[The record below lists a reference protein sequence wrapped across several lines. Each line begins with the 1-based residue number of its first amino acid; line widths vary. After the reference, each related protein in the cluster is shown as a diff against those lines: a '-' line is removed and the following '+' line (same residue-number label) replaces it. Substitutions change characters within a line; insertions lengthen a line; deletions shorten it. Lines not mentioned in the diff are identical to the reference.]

1 MQLQRLVRLALAS
14 APLLVCGCWPLAPI
28 AALAAAGG
36 GGGGG
41 SDGGITLVG
50 AIVTDGTVFGSSLRL
65 DREPNE
71 ALGSATELP
80 FDATR
85 ARRGDGA
92 TGVAIELHALTATP
106 EGARIVAS
114 DLLSDAASSHES
126 AGDPATT
133 HLARSGR
140 ELFEVRATAD
150 GRAELVVT
158 PLVSGFAKRRTLLD
172 LPLAPAGAAACMD
185 ALLLLDN
192 STMSSRLVAFDAED
206 GAPLAI
212 HDLGR
217 PGLAHLAGA
226 TALASGR
233 ERLFTCD
240 PIRGTL
246 FEIAI
251 AESGPARTLGTL
263 VALPIAPRPIAA
275 LAYDGLLLHVVGR
288 DGTLVSYDADD
299 AAFAP
304 AGTSPFA
311 TAGQPVRSLVATL
324 ALGVDAWHVELPAH
338 ATLRISLAAN
348 RAVDGTS
355 ALFLAAQPRATT
367 LAGAAT
373 PPAHFRRFA
382 ADGQRVAFELT
393 TAEVAQRFDLW
404 LGSLAGSAHYQLALN
419 GVARAPTVVAAPRT
433 GADAG
438 LTARVETLLQAL
450 PAPRLAALCSDPLL
464 PDFVPERLL
473 LGRRDAAGALTL
485 PPAPR
490 GFALAREERNPGG
503 FDRVRVTTTAEWSGP
518 APRRLQGATTRR
530 ARRREEGRA
539 LLAACDGLAGAR
551 DVAWCEPDW
560 IVRSLATPNDPG
572 YAANQQ
578 WHYQML
584 NLPAA
589 WDLTRGS
596 SSTVLAVV
604 DTGARSDNVDLNANL
619 SPDGYDFITGSNSG
633 DADPGRDSD
642 EFDQGTFAS
651 NAHHGSH
658 CGGVMGAQGN
668 NATQGS
674 GICWDCELMAL
685 RALGTDGNGSVSDIA
700 DAIRYAARLSNASGL
715 LPAARASVLN
725 LSLGLG
731 TPSTTIRNAVDAAIN
746 AGTVVCAAAGND
758 GNGEAILYP
767 AAFDEVIAV
776 AALAFNGGIAFY
788 SNTGPELDVACPGG
802 SNLLGQPAKDIWST
816 SGVGAGGSLQPL
828 AGTSMACAHASGVV
842 GLIATQFPAITQ
854 AEAEELLRSTAI
866 DLGAPGFDD
875 VFGYGGVDA
884 AAAVND
890 ATALLHLPASELDF
904 GETGTRLLL
913 QAVNAGGGR
922 LEVTSVTAASAQTP
936 LGVPPTTAWLAIA
949 PLVDGT
955 TFQLTADRTGLAAGD
970 YQLQLDVDS
979 NGGFGSL
986 FVDLTAGGSGL
997 TDVGEILVQLVDE
1010 DGTTVLASRRAQF
1023 GDGYAFSFGGLARGR
1038 GFVRCGVDLDGDDV
1052 LGELGEPYG
1061 AYPSVAE
1068 EALLELNG
1076 GNVGLDL
1083 VLQ

>member
-1 MQLQRLVRLALAS
+1 MQLRRLVRLALAT
-14 APLLVCGCWPLAPI
+14 APLLLCACWPLAPI

-41 SDGGITLVG
+41 SAGGIKLAG
-50 AIVTDGTVFGSSLRL
+50 SIITDATVFGSSLRP

-71 ALGSATELP
+71 ALGSAVELP

-92 TGVAIELHALTATP
+92 TALALELHALVATP
-106 EGARIVAS
+106 DGARVVAS
-114 DLLSDAASSHES
+114 DLLSDAGSSHES
-126 AGDPATT
+126 DADPATT
-133 HLARSGR
+133 QLARSGR

-158 PLVSGFAKRRTLLD
+158 PLVSGFAKRRALLD
-172 LPLAPAGAAACMD
+172 LPLAPVGAAACMD

-192 STMSSRLVAFDAED
+192 ATMSSRLVAFDAED

-226 TALASGR
+226 TELATGR

-240 PIRGTL
+240 PARGTL
-246 FEIAI
+246 HEIAI
-251 AESGPARTLGTL
+251 SEHGPARTLGRL
-263 VALPIAPRPIAA
+263 VDLPIAPRPIAA
-275 LAYDGLLLHVVGR
+275 LAYDGLLLHVLGR
-288 DGTLVSYDADD
+288 DGTLVSYDAGD

-304 AGTSPFA
+304 VGTRPFA
-311 TAGQPVRSLVATL
+311 TAGAPVRSLVATL
-324 ALGVDAWHVELPAH
+324 DLGLDAWQVELPAH
-338 ATLRISLAAN
+338 ATLRLSFAAA

-355 ALFLAAQPRATT
+355 ALFLAAQPRAAT
-367 LAGAAT
+367 LAGDAT
-373 PPAHFRRFA
+373 PPPLFRRFA
-382 ADGQRVAFELT
+382 ADGQRVSFELAT
-393 TAEVAQRFDLW
+393 TDVAQRFDLW
-404 LGSLAGSAHYQLALN
+404 LGALAGAADYQLALN
-419 GVARAPTVVAAPRT
+419 GVARAPAAVAAPRT
-433 GADAG
+433 GADPG
-438 LTARVETLLQAL
+438 LAARVEALLQAL
-450 PAPRLAALCSDPLL
+450 PAPRLVARCADPLL

-473 LGRRDAAGALTL
+473 LGRRDAAAALTL

-503 FDRVRVTTTAEWSGP
+503 FDRVRVTPTAEWSGP
-518 APRRLQGATTRR
+518 APRSLQGAVSRR

-539 LLAACDGLAGAR
+539 LLAAQAGLAGAR

-560 IVRSLATPNDPG
+560 IARSLATPNDPG
-572 YAANQQ
+572 YAADQQ
-578 WHYQML
+578 WHYTML
-584 NLPAA
+584 NLPSA

-596 SSTVLAVV
+596 SSTVLAIV

-619 SPDGYDFITGSNSG
+619 SPDGYDFITGSNAG
-633 DADPGRDSD
+633 DGDGRDAN

-651 NAHHGSH
+651 NGHHGSH
-658 CGGVMGAQGN
+658 CGGTMGAQGN

-674 GICWDCELMAL
+674 GVCWDCELLAL

-715 LPAARASVLN
+715 LPANRAAVLN

-731 TPSTTIRNAVDAAIN
+731 TPSTTIRNAIDAAIN
-746 AGTVVCAAAGND
+746 AGVVVCAAAGND
-758 GNGEAILYP
+758 GNGEAVLYP

-776 AALAFNGGIAFY
+776 AALAFSGGIAFY

-842 GLIATQFPAITQ
+842 GLVATQFPGITQ
-854 AEAEELLRSTAI
+854 SEAEELLRASAV

-875 VFGYGGVDA
+875 VFGYGLVDA
-884 AAAVND
+884 AAAVDD
-890 ATALLHLPASELDF
+890 ATALLFLPASEIDF
-904 GETGTRLLL
+904 GESGTSLLL

-922 LEVTSVTAASAQTP
+922 LLVTTVTPASAQTP
-936 LGVPPTTAWLAIA
+936 LGVAPTTAWLTIA

-955 TFQLTADRTGLAAGD
+955 TFQLTADRTGLVAGD
-970 YQLQLDVDS
+970 YQIQLDVDS

-986 FVDLTAGGSGL
+986 FVDLTAGGSGI
-997 TDVGEILVQLVDE
+997 TDVGEILVQLVDQ
-1010 DGTTVLASRRAQF
+1010 DGTTVRASKRAKF
-1023 GDGYAFSFGGLARGR
+1023 ADGYAFSLGGIARGR
-1038 GFVRCGVDLDGDDV
+1038 YFVRCGIDLDDDGV
-1052 LGELGEPYG
+1052 LGEGGEPYG

-1076 GNVGLDL
+1076 DDVALDV